1 MITIQLTIGTPIVWY
16 TSVIGIID
24 NWHTKGHTDSY
35 LSNIMARYIIYIPRP
50 KSNISDIDTMDNCH
64 SKGHTNALYPRS

>member
-24 NWHTKGHTDSY
+24 NWHTKGHADSY

-50 KSNISDIDTMDNCH
+50 KSNNSDIDTMDNCQ
-64 SKGHTNALYPRS
+64 SKGHTNGLYPRS